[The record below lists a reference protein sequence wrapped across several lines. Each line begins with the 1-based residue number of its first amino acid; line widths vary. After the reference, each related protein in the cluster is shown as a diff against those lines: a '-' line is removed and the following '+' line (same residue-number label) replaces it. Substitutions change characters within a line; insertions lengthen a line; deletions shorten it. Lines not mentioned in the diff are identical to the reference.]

1 MQGGP
6 NWAKN
11 VVDAPIIANASSGE
25 VFYKQPMFYYLGH
38 FSKFLKPGAQRIGMK
53 STGVPI
59 VSSPME
65 ATAFIMDDGARIAV
79 VVLNRDISSH
89 KFTIHYPTR
98 GYIQQSIPA
107 HAIQT
112 VIFAA

>member
-1 MQGGP
+1 M
-6 NWAKN
+6 
-11 VVDAPIIANASSGE
+11 
-25 VFYKQPMFYYLGH
+25 L
-38 FSKFLKPGAQRIGMK
+38 

-65 ATAFIMDDGARIAV
+65 ATSFVTPQKQIVV

-89 KFTIHYPTR
+89 KFTIHYPAR
-98 GYIQQSIPA
+98 GYVENEIPA

-112 VIFAA
+112 YVFEA